1 MNFNLRHPCIMYL
14 NPDRYKKE
22 LAFAKILGNINSS
35 IYFDELGIFRIH
47 VYYIHSILNTI
58 NEHVKNNNSD
68 CVKLFQILLT
78 GKQMYDKDVF
88 FHERNF
94 KNDRKLNTIL
104 TNATSYLNL
113 FNNLKLMDFCINDN
127 TEHISLMRK
136 YMNIIKLIEK
146 GKFPEVINILKEEY
160 AIDE

>member
-1 MNFNLRHPCIMYL
+1 
-14 NPDRYKKE
+14 
-22 LAFAKILGNINSS
+22 
-35 IYFDELGIFRIH
+35 
-47 VYYIHSILNTI
+47 
-58 NEHVKNNNSD
+58 
-68 CVKLFQILLT
+68 
-78 GKQMYDKDVF
+78 MYDKDVF

-113 FNNLKLMDFCINDN
+113 FDNLKLMDFCINDN
-127 TEHISLMRK
+127 MEHISLMMK